1 MKRLLTVLGVV
12 SVGVAASAATLAQTQ
27 RDAHI
32 GTWKLNVAKSKFNPG
47 PGYKSETRT
56 YEPTA
61 DGYKFQGERVNPDG
75 STQKY
80 GFTVKYDNKD
90 YPITGKDPGGAD
102 TIAVKL
108 VDANHIESTS
118 KKGGEVLYTSKVAVS
133 QDVKV
138 MTITRK
144 GKNPDG
150 EPFDKFTISSNEML
164 TSNNLETS
172 LMFNGGTRPPP
183 NEADWS
189 RPSCRD

>member
-1 MKRLLTVLGVV
+1 MKRLLTFLGVV
-12 SVGVAASAATLAQTQ
+12 ALVAAASATMLAQTSK
-27 RDAHI
+27 DAHI

-90 YPITGKDPGGAD
+90 YPVTGKDPGGAD

-108 VDANHIESTS
+108 VDANNIESTS
-118 KKGGEVLYTSKVAVS
+118 KKGRDVLYASKVEVS
-133 QDVKV
+133 RDGKV
-138 MTITRK
+138 MTITTK

-150 EPFDKFTISSNEML
+150 EPFDNIQ
-164 TSNNLETS
+164 
-172 LMFNGGTRPPP
+172 
-183 NEADWS
+183 
-189 RPSCRD
+189 

>member
-1 MKRLLTVLGVV
+1 MSIKWRRALLAGLALVSLVL
-12 SVGVAASAATLAQTQ
+12 AASVTMLAQTQ

-32 GTWKLNVAKSKFNPG
+32 GNWKLNVAKSKFDPG

-61 DGYKFQGERVNPDG
+61 DGYKFEGERVNPDG

-90 YPITGKDPGGAD
+90 YPVTGKDPGSAE

-108 VDANHIESTS
+108 VDANNIESTS
-118 KKGGEVLYTSKVAVS
+118 KKGRDVLYTSKVVVS
-133 QDVKV
+133 QDGKV
-138 MTITRK
+138 MTITTK

-150 EPFDKFTISSNEML
+150 EPFDNVQVYD
-164 TSNNLETS
+164 
-172 LMFNGGTRPPP
+172 RQ
-183 NEADWS
+183 
-189 RPSCRD
+189 

>member
-1 MKRLLTVLGVV
+1 MKRLLWLSAVLSLVL
-12 SVGVAASAATLAQTQ
+12 ATSATMLAQTQ
-27 RDAHI
+27 KDAHI

-90 YPITGKDPGGAD
+90 YPVTGKDPGGAD

-108 VDANHIESTS
+108 VDANNIESTS
-118 KKGGEVLYTSKVAVS
+118 KKGHEVLYTSKVVVS
-133 QDVKV
+133 QDGKV
-138 MTITRK
+138 MTITSK

-150 EPFDKFTISSNEML
+150 EPFDNVQVYD
-164 TSNNLETS
+164 
-172 LMFNGGTRPPP
+172 RQ
-183 NEADWS
+183 
-189 RPSCRD
+189 

>member
-1 MKRLLTVLGVV
+1 MKRLPRLAAVLSLVL
-12 SVGVAASAATLAQTQ
+12 ATSATILAQTQ
-27 RDAHI
+27 KDAHI

-90 YPITGKDPGGAD
+90 YPVTEKDPGGAD
-102 TIAVKL
+102 TIAVKPI
-108 VDANHIESTS
+108 DANNIESTS
-118 KKGGEVLYTSKVAVS
+118 KKGRDVLYTSKAEVS
-133 QDVKV
+133 RDGKM
-138 MTITRK
+138 MTITTK

-150 EPFDKFTISSNEML
+150 EPFDNVQVYD
-164 TSNNLETS
+164 
-172 LMFNGGTRPPP
+172 RQ
-183 NEADWS
+183 
-189 RPSCRD
+189 